1 MTTETEPVRERLR
14 PRILETEETG
24 RLELNLQPAPEVN
37 LPAVRIGRSRS
48 PFGVAAA
55 GFGLLVAGIIGIDLV
70 QFVQGAFAH
79 GTGLGLAAAAAVA
92 AGVGGAAYWLLAEL
106 RGLWR
111 LRSAER
117 LRSLI
122 PSALSGELKSE
133 VDAAAAILA
142 RDRLLG
148 DAVARYRAAVE
159 QHHSGRD
166 ALELF
171 SRFVLAPADRLAE
184 AAIRRAAGQAFAIN
198 AISPT
203 ALLDTVLFAARAMR
217 LLRQIAEIYGQRPGL
232 AGTVHLL
239 RRLVG
244 GAGMVGAVDL
254 GRRGLGPAARRRR
267 ARAAERQRR
276 RKRLCRAED
285 GPSRHPRDGA
295 VPAGRVPPR
304 RDPLL
309 APPRLRPPQS
319 RRRQGGLVLRAE
331 IRQHRQV
338 FVTPAKAGVQRARG
352 SRASG
357 RRGRRGARHANNG
370 SGRRRPRACPRGR
383 RGRCGSRC
391 PGC

>member
-14 PRILETEETG
+14 PRILDTEETG
-24 RLELNLQPAPEVN
+24 RLELNLQPPPEAN

-48 PFGVAAA
+48 PVGVAAA
-55 GFGLLVAGIIGIDLV
+55 GFGVLVAGIIGIDLV

-79 GTGLGLAAAAAVA
+79 GTGLGLAAATAVA

-148 DAVARYRAAVE
+148 EAVARYRAAVE

-171 SRFVLAPADRLAE
+171 SRFVLTPADRLAE

-254 GRRGLGPAARRRR
+254 VGGVLVQQLGGAVLERLSAS
-267 ARAAERQRR
+267 AAESAYAAQKMARLGILAMA
-276 RKRLCRAED
+276 LCRPVEFRAGEV
-285 GPSRHPRDGA
+285 PSL
-295 VPAGRVPPR
+295 R
-304 RDPLL
+304 RLVSGLL
-309 APPRLRPPQS
+309 NP
-319 RRRQGGLVLRAE
+319 G
-331 IRQHRQV
+331 
-338 FVTPAKAGVQRARG
+338 TDKAG
-352 SRASG
+352 
-357 RRGRRGARHANNG
+357 
-370 SGRRRPRACPRGR
+370 
-383 RGRCGSRC
+383 
-391 PGC
+391 